1 MAIGA
6 SAGGLHAFTT
16 FLNNLP
22 PDTGMAFVLI
32 QHLDPIHKSLL
43 VALLAPHTA
52 MPVVE
57 AADGVPLAS
66 NMVFIIPPDATMT
79 VSAGQLVI
87 ASPAP
92 ARANRW
98 PIDAFF
104 TALAEDQKRHA
115 VCVVLSGAGSD
126 GARSLREVKLQRG
139 LILAQRLDDGQMM
152 TGMPHTAA
160 RTGLVDH
167 VLPAS
172 EMPAALLDH
181 QRLLREV
188 ASIPGNAVP
197 DATGSAQL
205 DPVLFAEICGLLRG
219 RIGHEFSQDKTATL
233 TRRIRRRMQAQ
244 GIATVPDL
252 FTCCDASHAR
262 STDCPTICWWL
273 PRSFHYALSP
283 GGWLFLGPSEST
295 GHGAGLFESAGKRH
309 RLFRRREANA
319 ARPESA
325 PRTGQTRRAGLVP
338 GDPVPAGLAQRENV
352 ARPAGGGDETL
363 DRNARRALEL
373 YSPAYVV
380 IDRACDIIR
389 FSGGAVGRYL
399 EPSPGVANLGLFGI
413 LRRPLRRAV
422 RSAVHKVMIDHEAVV

>member
-57 AADGVPLAS
+57 AADGVPLGIEHG
-66 NMVFIIPPDATMT
+66 VHHT
-79 VSAGQLVI
+79 AGRDDDSQRR
-87 ASPAP
+87 STGHCQS
-92 ARANRW
+92 RAGTRE
-98 PIDAFF
+98 PVADRRFF

-219 RIGHEFSQDKTATL
+219 RIGHDFSQCKTATL
-233 TRRIRRRMQAQ
+233 TRRIRRRMKAQ

-373 YSPAYVV
+373 YSPVYVV
-380 IDRACDIIR
+380 IDRASDIIR
-389 FSGGAVGRYL
+389 FSGGPVGRYL
-399 EPSPGVANLGLFGI
+399 EPSPGLANLGLFGI